1 MGIASLDPKLMLQP
15 NKADPGFGGYVRIR
29 MVSGANPFLAC
40 EVVNDGGAQG
50 RRTGDGAYIPAR
62 R

>member
-1 MGIASLDPKLMLQP
+1 MLQP